1 MACAICSVRRPKRLC
16 PGVGGEICSICCG
29 TEREMSVTCPLDCE
43 YLQDARLHDK
53 PAALAQE
60 KMPHE
65 DIRVNE
71 KFLRDH
77 DELLLFL
84 AASLSAAALATSGAA
99 DYDVRDTLDAL
110 IRTYRTLETGVYY
123 ETVPDNLL
131 ASRVF
136 RIVQEEIARFR
147 MEERQGLGI
156 PASRDGDI
164 LRVLVFF
171 SRLELDRN
179 NGRRRGRAFI
189 GLLRELAP
197 ARAGSD
203 ATPRLVI
210 P

>member
-1 MACAICSVRRPKRLC
+1 V
-16 PGVGGEICSICCG
+16 SI
-29 TEREMSVTCPLDCE
+29 TCPLDCE

-53 PAALAQE
+53 PVPLASPQL
-60 KMPHE
+60 PHE

-71 KFLRDH
+71 RFLRDQ
-77 DELLLFL
+77 DELVLFL
-84 AASLSAAALATSGAA
+84 AGSVSAAALATSGAT
-99 DYDVRDTLDAL
+99 DFDVRDALDAL
-110 IRTYRTLETGVYY
+110 IRTYRTLEAGVYY
-123 ETVPDNLL
+123 ETMPDNLL

-136 RIVQEEIARFR
+136 RAVQDDIARFR
-147 MEERQGLGI
+147 TEERQGLGI
-156 PASRDGDI
+156 RTLRDADI

-197 ARAGSD
+197 APASSD
-203 ATPRLVI
+203 ATSRLVI